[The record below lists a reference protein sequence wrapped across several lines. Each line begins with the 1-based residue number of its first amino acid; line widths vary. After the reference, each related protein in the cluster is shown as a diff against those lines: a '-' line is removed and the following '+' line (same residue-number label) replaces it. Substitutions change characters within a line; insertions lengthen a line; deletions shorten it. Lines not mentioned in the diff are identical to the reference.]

1 MSAICTLCNLCSASV
16 SVQQSIS
23 LEPCFMCVN
32 GCDHKNIYCMRC
44 DMSGTGDIDELEC
57 TLWKLTDDLRNLIR
71 DTPLKDMSISH
82 LRRMERLALYVVR
95 MLGSE
100 IRALQKLKLED
111 LEDSDAVTDSSSD
124 DESLGGEDYRS
135 SDVP

>member
-1 MSAICTLCNLCSASV
+1 MH
-16 SVQQSIS
+16 S
-23 LEPCFMCVN
+23 LQPLLGLSFGAAVHIIRACFMCVN
-32 GCDHKNIYCMRC
+32 GYGHKNIYCMRC
-44 DMSGTGDIDELEC
+44 DMSVMGGTSDIEELEC
-57 TLWKLTDDLRNLIR
+57 RLWKLTDDLRNLIR
-71 DTPLKDMSISH
+71 DTPLKDMSIAH

-111 LEDSDAVTDSSSD
+111 SEDSDAETDSSSD